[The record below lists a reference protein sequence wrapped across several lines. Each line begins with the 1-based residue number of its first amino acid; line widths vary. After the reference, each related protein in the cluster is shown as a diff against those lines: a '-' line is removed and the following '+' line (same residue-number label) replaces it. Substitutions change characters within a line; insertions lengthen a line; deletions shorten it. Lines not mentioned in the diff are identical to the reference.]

1 MSKIAFV
8 FSGQGAQAPGMGKE
22 LYDCSPAAKAV
33 FDLADSIR
41 PGTSQQCFE
50 GTQEELNVTINT
62 QPCLFACDLA
72 AAKAAQERGIQPD
85 CAAGFSLGEAAAVA
99 FSGMLTEAEAFSM
112 VCKRAELMNE
122 AAQKNPGAMAA
133 VMKLSPQQVE
143 TLCGPI
149 ENAWPVNYNSPKQTV
164 VAASADTIDQVVEA
178 AIRGAERGMKEYPRI
193 RVGLILCCMR
203 GDTNQE
209 LNMQTVETAKKYL
222 GSVVCAVDI
231 AGAEG
236 LFPTEMFVPVFAKVR
251 EYGLPMTIHAG
262 EAAGPDSMRTA
273 LSYGTKRI
281 GHGVAAIEDPELV
294 KRLVEEGITLEVS
307 VTSNYHTKVVD
318 RLEDHPI
325 RRLFDAGVR
334 VTINSDNMTCS
345 RTNVNKELDLMR
357 TVFGFTEEEIEKM
370 EEYAW
375 EARFLKN

>member
-1 MSKIAFV
+1 
-8 FSGQGAQAPGMGKE
+8 
-22 LYDCSPAAKAV
+22 
-33 FDLADSIR
+33 
-41 PGTSQQCFE
+41 
-50 GTQEELNVTINT
+50 
-62 QPCLFACDLA
+62 
-72 AAKAAQERGIQPD
+72 
-85 CAAGFSLGEAAAVA
+85 
-99 FSGMLTEAEAFSM
+99 
-112 VCKRAELMNE
+112 
-122 AAQKNPGAMAA
+122 
-133 VMKLSPQQVE
+133 
-143 TLCGPI
+143 
-149 ENAWPVNYNSPKQTV
+149 
-164 VAASADTIDQVVEA
+164 
-178 AIRGAERGMKEYPRI
+178 MKEYPRI

-236 LFPTEMFVPVFAKVR
+236 LFPTEMFAPVFAKVR

-294 KRLVEEGITLEVS
+294 KCLVEEGITLEVS

-375 EARFLKN
+375 EARFLKD